1 MAIMSDVQIAAQY
14 SDFKIL
20 SLNVEEKDTY
30 FTGCVEIEFPNA
42 DNTTFDGY
50 KCDNFIG
57 YDKTGERIAFDNW
70 YPDEVYYNLCY
81 QINKQRKAA

>member
-1 MAIMSDVQIAAQY
+1 MAIMSDAQIAAQY

-20 SLNVEEKDTY
+20 ALSVEEKDTY

-42 DNTTFDGY
+42 DNITFDGY
-50 KCDNFIG
+50 KWDNFIG
-57 YDKTGERIAFDNW
+57 YDKTGNRIAFDNW
-70 YPDEVYYNLCY
+70 YPEEVYYNLCY